1 MSNKMKIF
9 IIFLMVALIQIPLA
23 YSSSYDELLES
34 SVGKLLLLH
43 DKKHS
48 YQVDLNSFGSA
59 EVYKEFLEI
68 YNREIKSLPKDYRI
82 NYFWAGMWHFGFDG
96 HYMSEFQE
104 LIMQDC
110 GKEFIDRLQEYV
122 NKEKKLKRY
131 KSRLYL
137 SEKVLEGL
145 KMIRARK

>member
-9 IIFLMVALIQIPLA
+9 IIFLMVALIQIPLE

-48 YQVDLNSFGSA
+48 DQVDLNSFGSA

-82 NYFWAGMWHFGFDG
+82 NYFWVPWGNNP
-96 HYMSEFQE
+96 SS
-104 LIMQDC
+104 IP
-110 GKEFIDRLQEYV
+110 
-122 NKEKKLKRY
+122 
-131 KSRLYL
+131 
-137 SEKVLEGL
+137 
-145 KMIRARK
+145 ARNTRGNSSPFALCNVIICTQSSLTLP